1 MPAPSSLL
9 AMAAA
14 VGTTAASFQGFNYAA
29 DNMQQADF
37 EAKFKAAKG
46 LPGTNGAF
54 NSARLY
60 TMIQSG
66 TANDPISAIPA
77 GIATKTSLLF
87 GVWGSAG
94 QEPFNNELAALKKT
108 ADQYCGQLDGLV
120 AGISVGS
127 EDLYRDSVI
136 GRKNSNGLPGA
147 SPETLIKYVN
157 EVRKTVKGTCLEKA
171 PIGHVDT
178 WTAYVN
184 NTADPLIETLD
195 WLGMDT
201 YPYFENQ
208 KPNGIENGKAL
219 YDAALQKVQGAGG
232 GKPVWITETGWP
244 VVGPTENK
252 AVASTNNAKDYYQK
266 VGCPMFGKSNVWWYT
281 LEDAGASPSFGL
293 MGADGKP
300 TFDLNCK
307 GHETAPTSSKA
318 PETSSKASEKPE
330 TSTDAPSTSTKEG
343 GNGDSTT
350 TVDGG
355 NNTPSSEPTTLVSA
369 PSTSGVDGGS
379 GSQPT
384 GGNGGNTGGSGGS
397 GTETSANGGSGAQPT
412 GTGAPINSNGA
423 GQINSFAAA
432 AVAMI
437 MAAVA
442 L

>member
-9 AMAAA
+9 TMAAA
-14 VGTTAASFQGFNYAA
+14 VGTAAASFQGFNYAA

-37 EAKFKAAKG
+37 EAKFKAAKA

-54 NSARLY
+54 SSARLY
-60 TMIQSG
+60 TMVQSG

-87 GVWGSAG
+87 GLWASAG

-108 ADQYCGQLDGLV
+108 AEQYCSQLDGLV

-127 EDLYRDSVI
+127 EDIYRDSPI
-136 GRKNSNGLPGA
+136 GRKNDGLPGA
-147 SPETLIKYVN
+147 GPETLIKYVN

-184 NTADPLIETLD
+184 GTTNPLIETLD
-195 WLGMDT
+195 WVGMDT
-201 YPYFENQ
+201 YPYFEDN
-208 KPNGIENGKAL
+208 KPNAIENGKAL
-219 YDAALQKVQGAGG
+219 YDAALQKVQGASG
-232 GKPVWITETGWP
+232 GKPVWVTESGWP
-244 VVGPTENK
+244 ISGKTSGQ
-252 AVASTNNAKDYYQK
+252 AVASPQNAKDYYQK
-266 VGCPMFGKSNVWWYT
+266 VGCPMFGKTNVWWYT
-281 LEDAGASPSFGL
+281 LQDAGASPSFGL

-318 PETSSKASEKPE
+318 PETSQKSSAKPE
-330 TSTDAPSTSTKEG
+330 TSTDAPSTSTQEG
-343 GNGDSTT
+343 GNGDTT
-350 TVDGG
+350 TTIDSG

-369 PSTSGVDGGS
+369 PSTSAVDGGS

-384 GGNGGNTGGSGGS
+384 GGNGGSGS
-397 GTETSANGGSGAQPT
+397 ETSANGGGSPAPT
-412 GTGAPINSNGA
+412 NTDAPINSNGA